1 MKDDKRRWTESN
13 RNKLPELLRWPKM
26 FKCSLYIFS
35 NVELKTPLGASV
47 LFRGSWIFILHY
59 MYHDNCAS
67 YCSVVVL
74 ETIFLKYLQ
83 VNLFNPFGD
92 LCISLG
98 VTNWTILIPYIF
110 ICTNFFEN
118 IGISGTVV
126 LAKNFK
132 DTLILLFHLFF
143 VLTIYK
149 PFQIRVLC
157 AKFC

>member
-98 VTNWTILIPYIF
+98 VTNWTILISYIS
-110 ICTNFFEN
+110 ICTNVFEN
-118 IGISGTVV
+118 IDISGTVV

-132 DTLILLFHLFF
+132 DILILLFHLFF

>member
-98 VTNWTILIPYIF
+98 VTNWTILISYIS
-110 ICTNFFEN
+110 ICTNVFLKILTFLVQLFLRR
-118 IGISGTVV
+118 I
-126 LAKNFK
+126 LK
-132 DTLILLFHLFF
+132 TL
-143 VLTIYK
+143 
-149 PFQIRVLC
+149 
-157 AKFC
+157 

>member
-83 VNLFNPFGD
+83 VNLLNPFGD

-98 VTNWTILIPYIF
+98 APIEQFLYLTSLYVQTFLKILTFLIQLFLRRI
-110 ICTNFFEN
+110 
-118 IGISGTVV
+118 
-126 LAKNFK
+126 LK
-132 DTLILLFHLFF
+132 TL
-143 VLTIYK
+143 
-149 PFQIRVLC
+149 
-157 AKFC
+157 